1 MVPAVTA
8 CQPSP
13 ALSLYHGTVSWLAL
27 SDRPQG
33 RGMCPQLFLDW
44 LLVGLFCC
52 ALALCQMILL
62 EAGPES
68 FHIHHGECLVWERWG
83 CDMSVCE

>member
-1 MVPAVTA
+1 MQGLFQEGIMVPAVTA

-13 ALSLYHGTVSWLAL
+13 ALSLYHGTVSRLAL

-44 LLVGLFCC
+44 LLVGLF
-52 ALALCQMILL
+52 LLCSCPLSDDFV
-62 EAGPES
+62 GS
-68 FHIHHGECLVWERWG
+68 WT
-83 CDMSVCE
+83 